1 MVIPFD
7 EHIDG
12 DIYIRTFS
20 SDVDVNE
27 LKWHFDEEDRI
38 IESTN
43 ETDWR
48 FQFDNKL
55 PHLISDKIHIPK
67 GEWHRII
74 KGTGN
79 LELRVKKMS

>member
-1 MVIPFD
+1 MVIPFE

-20 SDVDVNE
+20 SDVRSNE

-38 IESTN
+38 IESTGI
-43 ETDWR
+43 TDWK
-48 FQFDNKL
+48 FQLDNKL
-55 PHLISDKIHIPK
+55 PQKISGKIHIPK

-74 KGTGN
+74 KGTGS
-79 LELRVKKMS
+79 LEIRVKKMS